1 MRTTNGKSDLE
12 SVESWTLFFHKICW
26 HFRAKLM
33 LVSKSFFLLSPALL
47 FSSRIVISPKQHFN
61 VRGKEQ
67 QRERIAIPS
76 RGNFEISSLLVQ
88 TSMLYIRF
96 SSASKSLLR
105 DSINILFAF
114 SSSSKWC
121 HLTIYWKWR
130 FQTLAFLLESF
141 SVLFFHSL
149 LRFTDAARVFA

>member
-12 SVESWTLFFHKICW
+12 SVESWTLFFIRFVGI
-26 HFRAKLM
+26 FRLNWCLFRKA
-33 LVSKSFFLLSPALL
+33 FLSWVRALL

-76 RGNFEISSLLVQ
+76 RGNFEIFSFIVQ

-105 DSINILFAF
+105 DSINILFVF

-149 LRFTDAARVFA
+149 LRFTDTARVFA